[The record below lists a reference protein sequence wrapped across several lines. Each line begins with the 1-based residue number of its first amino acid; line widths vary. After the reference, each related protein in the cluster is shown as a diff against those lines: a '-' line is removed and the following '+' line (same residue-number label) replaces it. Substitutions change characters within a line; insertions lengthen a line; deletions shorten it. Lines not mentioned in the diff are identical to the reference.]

1 MRKVVPILFLEDKEV
16 HRDYE
21 IILGRS
27 GQHAEVVVLAIL
39 GQNGWT
45 FSNLK
50 VWHKAPNTTSNT
62 TVRAVLAGNGFLK
75 LDGVLKI
82 DPGAHG
88 AQAQLK
94 ERALLL
100 SDQAKIETIPSL
112 EVLCND
118 VKASHGAS
126 VSRLS
131 DEELFYLQSR
141 GIKREEATK
150 LLTEGFVGEIL
161 RSLPKTEQLKAKQK
175 LATILGY
182 A

>member
-1 MRKVVPILFLEDKEV
+1 MKKTISILFLQDKEV

-21 IILGRS
+21 VVLDQP
-27 GQHAEVVVLAIL
+27 GQSVEVVVLALL
-39 GQNGWT
+39 GQNGWH

-75 LDGVLKI
+75 LDGLLKI

-88 AQAQLK
+88 ASAQLK

-141 GIKREEATK
+141 GIERQEATR
-150 LLTEGFVGEIL
+150 LLTEGFIGEVL
-161 RSLPKTEQLKAKQK
+161 GLLPKPKQLKAREK
-175 LATILGY
+175 LATMLGY